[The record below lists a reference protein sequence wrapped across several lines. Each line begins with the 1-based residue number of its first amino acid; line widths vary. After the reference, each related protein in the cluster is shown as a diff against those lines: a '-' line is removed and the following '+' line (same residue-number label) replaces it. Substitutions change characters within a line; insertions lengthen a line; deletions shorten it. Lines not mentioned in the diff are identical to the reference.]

1 MIPVLSVVLY
11 FLKDTLLSVCLYF
24 CGRFVFAYPEKAR
37 RILTGGLFLL
47 LACNAAALLFADFD
61 KTDLRGLTDAASFVL
76 CCAAALS
83 FFERPLSK
91 TVAVAAAALV
101 FSFTAETLYS
111 QVSPIGEDAL
121 IFDAAFFA
129 ALFAVFAFFLYV
141 AARKRN
147 LTLLQGAFR
156 SVPKWIWAVLLFF
169 EFTGYYRTFGAAEAW
184 YRVFSAVS
192 VVSVIAGLLFLIGKI
207 LSFAQ
212 QQTEI
217 LRQLSVQKEY
227 AETLIHS
234 DEALRAFRHDYK
246 NHLIVIDAY
255 LENGDLKGAKSYLDG
270 VATLSA
276 EGMRRVSTGNFAADA
291 VLNYK
296 FAYADRQGIR
306 TRFEGHIPEKG
317 IRDEDLCTILA
328 NLLDNAIEAC
338 EALEGERAVEVEA
351 VCGKGSFLLSVTNSV
366 FGAVPAVKDGAL
378 PQTAKADKKN
388 HGYGLKNVRKT
399 ARKYNGAL
407 TLETTENTFCATVRL
422 QPAG

>member
-129 ALFAVFAFFLYV
+129 ALFAVFAFLLYV

-207 LSFAQ
+207 LSFA
-212 QQTEI
+212 
-217 LRQLSVQKEY
+217 
-227 AETLIHS
+227 
-234 DEALRAFRHDYK
+234 
-246 NHLIVIDAY
+246 
-255 LENGDLKGAKSYLDG
+255 
-270 VATLSA
+270 
-276 EGMRRVSTGNFAADA
+276 
-291 VLNYK
+291 
-296 FAYADRQGIR
+296 
-306 TRFEGHIPEKG
+306 
-317 IRDEDLCTILA
+317 
-328 NLLDNAIEAC
+328 
-338 EALEGERAVEVEA
+338 
-351 VCGKGSFLLSVTNSV
+351 
-366 FGAVPAVKDGAL
+366 
-378 PQTAKADKKN
+378 
-388 HGYGLKNVRKT
+388 
-399 ARKYNGAL
+399 
-407 TLETTENTFCATVRL
+407 
-422 QPAG
+422 